1 MPCLSPSPSRG
12 RPGWGWVLPG
22 LEGNPSPPNPP
33 LEGEGFNMCHG
44 FFAISEITSKCGGR
58 FSRVTVSEVCTVRPA
73 LSANLRRAFSLKPRL
88 AWQLA
93 STPDGKRGGEGKGV
107 EVRVDTG
114 GRRSINKKNKQ
125 TT

>member
-58 FSRVTVSEVCTVRPA
+58 FSRVTVSEVCTARPA
-73 LSANLRRAFSLKPRL
+73 LSAHLRRDRAHTSELQSLMRNSYDVFC
-88 AWQLA
+88 W
-93 STPDGKRGGEGKGV
+93 
-107 EVRVDTG
+107 
-114 GRRSINKKNKQ
+114 N
-125 TT
+125 